1 MASGRGSNFGAILK
15 AIDAGRLDADVRILV
30 VNRPRA
36 GALNTARERAIK
48 AVVVDHR
55 DFPSREAFDAHVAA
69 TLRAEQVALVA
80 LAGFDRIV
88 TATLLNAFPD
98 RVLNV
103 HPALLPA
110 FPGMDAQA
118 QACRYGV
125 TIAGATVHLVDEHV
139 DHGAIIIQAAV
150 PTLPDEESESL
161 RARILVQEHRIYPY
175 AIQLF
180 AEGRV
185 SVEGRRV
192 RIRGIEGS
200 EHATLVNPPLPPTF

>member
-1 MASGRGSNFGAILK
+1 VRGVKTAI
-15 AIDAGRLDADVRILV
+15 I
-30 VNRPRA
+30 
-36 GALNTARERAIK
+36 
-48 AVVVDHR
+48 DHR
-55 DFPSREAFDAHVAA
+55 SFPSREAFDTQVVAI
-69 TLRAEQVALVA
+69 LRAEQVALLA
-80 LAGFDRIV
+80 LAGFDRVV
-88 TATLLNAFPD
+88 TATLLNVFPD

-118 QACRYGV
+118 QASRYGV

-139 DHGAIIIQAAV
+139 DHGAIVIQAAV
-150 PTLPDEESESL
+150 PTLPDEAPETL
-161 RARILVQEHRIYPY
+161 RERILAQEHRIYPY

-200 EHATLVNPPLPPTF
+200 ERAALVNPPLPPDF

>member
-1 MASGRGSNFGAILK
+1 MASGRGSNFEAILK
-15 AIDAGRLDADVRILV
+15 AVEVGRLDADVRILV
-30 VNRPRA
+30 VNRPDA
-36 GALNTARERAIK
+36 AALHTARVRGVKTAII
-48 AVVVDHR
+48 DHR
-55 DFPSREAFDAHVAA
+55 SFPSREAFDTQVVAI
-69 TLRAEQVALVA
+69 LRAEQVALLA
-80 LAGFDRIV
+80 LAGFDRVV
-88 TATLLNAFPD
+88 TATLLNVFPD

-118 QACRYGV
+118 QASRYGV

-139 DHGAIIIQAAV
+139 DHGAIVIQAAV
-150 PTLPDEESESL
+150 PTLPDEAPETL
-161 RARILVQEHRIYPY
+161 RERILAQEHRIYPY

-200 EHATLVNPPLPPTF
+200 ERAALVNPPLPPDF